1 MRMPVMQGRGDPSS
15 AVRRG
20 TRTGALVKVLVS
32 GPASAVRAA
41 TRSNVWAHA
50 SVPYACNGSSDVAVG
65 VEVRTPQRRNKDGS
79 TVRYVSLAH
88 NRRDGEKVKAET
100 LISLG
105 REDRLDVDGLRR
117 LVGSISRLPRRHR
130 RH

>member
-1 MRMPVMQGRGDPSS
+1 M
-15 AVRRG
+15 
-20 TRTGALVKVLVS
+20 
-32 GPASAVRAA
+32 
-41 TRSNVWAHA
+41 
-50 SVPYACNGSSDVAVG
+50 Y
-65 VEVRTPQRRNKDGS
+65 VRTTQRRNKDGS

-117 LVGSISRLPRRHR
+117 LVGSISRYLGDEPGPQVAEGGQAGELEVVDSRPIGASWLLDGLWHRLGIADTLQELLGARHSPPMSSGCCSP
-130 RH
+130 

>member
-1 MRMPVMQGRGDPSS
+1 MGGP
-15 AVRRG
+15 
-20 TRTGALVKVLVS
+20 VKVLVS
-32 GPASAVRAA
+32 GPGSAVRAA

-50 SVPYACNGSSDVAVG
+50 SVPHACNCSSGAVVG
-65 VEVRTPQRRNKDGS
+65 VEVRATQRRNKDGS

-117 LVGSISRLPRRHR
+117 LVGSGLPLLRRRRRH
-130 RH
+130 